1 MDTNSSWVKTQQQQ
15 QQQALHINP
24 PPLSAQG
31 SGEGRGLP
39 TPTPGAFPSWTE
51 DELRLLEECMIRI
64 PAEDSKNDLDRVIKI
79 SKILKT
85 KNIRDIAQ
93 KIRSLTS
100 TPVNV
105 P

>member
-1 MDTNSSWVKTQQQQ
+1 MDTNNSWATTQQ
-15 QQQALHINP
+15 QQQALHMHINP

-31 SGEGRGLP
+31 PGEGRGLP
-39 TPTPGAFPSWTE
+39 TPTSGTFPSWTE

-79 SKILKT
+79 SKVLKT

-100 TPVNV
+100 TPVN
-105 P
+105 PP